1 MAVLNN
7 GFKPKFVDIDLETLS
22 MNSDE
27 VIKNLN
33 SKTAAVF
40 ITHAQ
45 GFNGLNQKLLNYLK
59 KNIILI
65 EDV

>member
-1 MAVLNN
+1 MAVSFMAVLNN

-27 VIKNLN
+27 VIKILTL
-33 SKTAAVF
+33 KLTVF

-45 GFNGLNQKLLNYLK
+45 
-59 KNIILI
+59 
-65 EDV
+65 EMD